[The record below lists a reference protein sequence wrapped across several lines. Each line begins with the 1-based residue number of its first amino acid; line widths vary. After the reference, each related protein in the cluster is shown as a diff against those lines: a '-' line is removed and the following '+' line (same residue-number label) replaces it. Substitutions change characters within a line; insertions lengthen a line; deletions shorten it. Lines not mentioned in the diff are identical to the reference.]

1 MLSRLKFLLKSQ
13 NNQELHSPF
22 VFDLYMNLI
31 KPNLGNFDE
40 KKFLDE
46 LKHYYPNKKII
57 LVDEKTDKF
66 VSSKLNEIALIIK
79 PYQNNK
85 KKGLYSSISQKKDT
99 IFSIDFYYGV
109 IFTFD
114 PIAPKQHFFLR

>member
-1 MLSRLKFLLKSQ
+1 MLNRLKFLLKSQ

-40 KKFLDE
+40 KKFLYE
-46 LKHYYPNKKII
+46 LKQYYPNNKII
-57 LVDEKTDKF
+57 LVDEINGEL
-66 VSSKLNEIALIIK
+66 VSSKINEIALILK

-85 KKGLYSSISQKKDT
+85 RKELYSRISRKKDT
-99 IFSIDFYYGV
+99 IFSIDFYHGV

-114 PIAPKQHFFLR
+114 PIAPKQHFYLR

>member
-40 KKFLDE
+40 KKFLYE
-46 LKHYYPNKKII
+46 LRQYYPNKKII
-57 LVDEKTDKF
+57 LVDEKTDKL
-66 VSSKLNEIALIIK
+66 VSRKLNEIALIIK

-85 KKGLYSSISQKKDT
+85 KKVLYSSISQKKDT